1 MRLRFLLPALPLRAG
16 LLFLNVLVLMLLVCP
31 NGAAAQGSAAAPGS
45 AAPPEERADADASLT
60 ALVGATL
67 VQPGQDPVRDAVVV
81 IDGETIEAVGA
92 QGETPIPDG
101 ATVVDASG
109 KYVMPGMVDGHV
121 HFFQSGGLY
130 TRPDAIDL
138 RRVRP
143 YTDEIRQIK
152 DRLPDTFRRYLA
164 SGITSVVDVGG
175 PMWNLD
181 VRARAD
187 TTADAP
193 TVVTAG
199 PLISSVQP
207 SALTTD
213 DPPILKIETPEA
225 AREEVRRQVEAGVDL
240 IKIWYIV
247 RGGGPE
253 AFRPVV
259 DATIDEAHAAGMR
272 VAVHATQLETAR
284 AAVEA
289 GADILVHSVFREP
302 VDYAFVQLLIDN
314 DVIYTPTLMVSER
327 YRETFAQQLDFTVAE
342 HRLAQKDV
350 LASLFDL
357 RTLPDSLLPPRMQE
371 RIEQAPTVA
380 ADSVAIRNLT
390 RVFDAGVTVAAGT
403 DAGNIGSP
411 HGPALSRE
419 FELMRAAGLTPEEV
433 LQTATTGGARL
444 TGRDDVG
451 RIEPGMQADLVV
463 VNGNPLDDLQHAF
476 DVETVVRRGHVF
488 HRDALLPP
496 TPEAAVQQQ
505 LNAYNAGDIDGF
517 LDAFADSVNV
527 LTYPGQAG
535 ARGGMQGQADLRR
548 VYGSLFDR
556 APTLHAHVT
565 QRMVKGRVVIDYE
578 EVTGIPGRSGMT
590 TAIAIYHVN
599 RDGKID
605 RVEFVQ

>member
-92 QGETPIPDG
+92 QGETPILDG

-302 VDYAFVQLLIDN
+302 VDDAFVQLLIDN

-327 YRETFAQQLDFTVAE
+327 YRETFAQQLDFTAAE

>member
-1 MRLRFLLPALPLRAG
+1 MLLALG
-16 LLFLNVLVLMLLVCP
+16 LLFAPVSVS
-31 NGAAAQGSAAAPGS
+31 AQSPANQDSGQGVTA
-45 AAPPEERADADASLT
+45 EEAVPT
-60 ALVGATL
+60 AFVGGTL
-67 VQPGQDPVRDAVVV
+67 VQPGDAPIGDAVVIV
-81 IDGETIEAVGA
+81 KGETITAAGPRNT
-92 QGETPIPDG
+92 TPVPDG
-101 ATVVDASG
+101 ATTIDVSG
-109 KYVMPGMVDGHV
+109 RYIMPGMVDGHV

-164 SGITSVVDVGG
+164 SGVTSVVDVGG

-207 SALTTD
+207 SELTID

-225 AREEVRRQVEAGVDL
+225 AREEVRRQIEAGVDL

-253 AFRPVV
+253 PFRPVV
-259 DATIDEAHAAGMR
+259 DATIDESHAAGMR

-302 VDYAFVQLLIDN
+302 VDDDFVQLLVDN

-371 RIEQAPTVA
+371 RIREAPTVA

-419 FELMRAAGLTPEEV
+419 LELMRAAGLTPEQV

-444 TGRDDVG
+444 MGRDDVG
-451 RIEPGMQADLVV
+451 RIEPGMQADLAV

-476 DVETVVRRGHVF
+476 EVETVVRRGVVF

-517 LDAFADSVNV
+517 LDAFADSVEV

-535 ARGGMQGQADLRR
+535 PRGGMQGQADLRR
-548 VYGSLFDR
+548 VYGALFDR
-556 APTLHAHVT
+556 APTLHAAVT
-565 QRMVKGRVVIDYE
+565 KRMVKGRVVIDYE
-578 EVTGIPGRSGMT
+578 EVTGIPGRAGMT
-590 TAIAIYHVN
+590 TAIAIYRVN
-599 RDGKID
+599 QNGKID